1 MKIFSSAFKD
11 GEWIPKKYSARG
23 EDISPE
29 LQITELPEG
38 TVSLVV
44 MLDDSSHPLFPNY
57 NHWVVWNIPPCKEIP
72 EGIEKGKFRKG
83 SSNGKVSESSKRIG
97 FQCGQ
102 QLFKKFFK

>member
-29 LQITELPEG
+29 LQI
-38 TVSLVV
+38 
-44 MLDDSSHPLFPNY
+44 
-57 NHWVVWNIPPCKEIP
+57 
-72 EGIEKGKFRKG
+72 IEY
-83 SSNGKVSESSKRIG
+83 SNGKVSESSKRIG
-97 FQCGQ
+97 FHCGQ